1 MSERSGRQSSRRK
14 PSGANTLAQFL
25 ADPSRPPG
33 TLGYHELQGFLFA
46 VASAPDLVRPSE
58 WMPEVFGGKEAG
70 FADLDEAQA
79 ILPELMALYNAVNTS
94 VASERAALPVDC
106 RFRRNVLANLD
117 ADAPVSMWARGF
129 VHGHQ
134 WLEEDWAPYVPDEFD
149 QDFGMVIMTL
159 SFFATPTL
167 ARAFVKELGRTD
179 LVETAALFRRA
190 FPDAL
195 AEYARLGRSISTVLM
210 EHAAANPP
218 RASVKAGRNDPCPCG
233 SGRKYKKCCGAVST
247 H

>member
-1 MSERSGRQSSRRK
+1 MSKRSGRPSARK
-14 PSGANTLAQFL
+14 KPPVANTLAQFL
-25 ADPSRPPG
+25 ADPRRPPG
-33 TLGYHELQGFLFA
+33 TLSYHELQGFLFA

-79 ILPELMALYNAVNTS
+79 ILPELMTLYNAVNAS
-94 VASERAALPVDC
+94 VGSERAALPADC
-106 RFRRNVLANLD
+106 RFRRNVLADLE

-129 VHGHQ
+129 VRGHQ
-134 WLEEDWAPYVPDEFD
+134 WLEESWDAYVPDEFD

-159 SFFATPTL
+159 SFFATRRL
-167 ARAFVKELGRTD
+167 ASAFVKEIDRTD
-179 LVETAALFRRA
+179 LAETAKLFRRA

-195 AEYARLGRSISTVLM
+195 AEYARLGRSISKVLI

-218 RASVKAGRNDPCPCG
+218 QAPDKVGRNEPCPCG
-233 SGRKYKKCCGAVST
+233 SGRKYKKCCGSAV
-247 H
+247 